1 MHSELNLVCAES
13 EENKPFPSQ
22 LILYGLFLPG
32 FRVLFC
38 KFNVTIYNAVK
49 NKMSCDLTW
58 NYS

>member
-13 EENKPFPSQ
+13 EEKKPFPSQ

-49 NKMSCDLTW
+49 NKMSCDLAW